1 MIQDMAKTLRP
12 FRQVMAADEEWV
24 SIIRDML
31 ALKEKALN
39 ISFFSKTGYDFGF
52 VYTMQGIIS
61 VLVKLFKC
69 SSQII
74 LKKEVSDGFSTV

>member
-1 MIQDMAKTLRP
+1 MARTLRP

-39 ISFFSKTGYDFGF
+39 ISLFSETGYDCGL

-61 VLVKLFKC
+61 VLYF
-69 SSQII
+69 SQTIFR
-74 LKKEVSDGFSTV
+74 KEVSDGFSTI

>member
-1 MIQDMAKTLRP
+1 MAKTLRP

-61 VLVKLFKC
+61 VLVKLF
-69 SSQII
+69 
-74 LKKEVSDGFSTV
+74 LRKKLATGSVLYNGTC

>member
-39 ISFFSKTGYDFGF
+39 ISFFSKTGYDFGL

-61 VLVKLFKC
+61 VLVKLF
-69 SSQII
+69 
-74 LKKEVSDGFSTV
+74 LGKKLATGSVLYNGTC